1 MLEGVK
7 LARDFARSPD
17 LAPLIAAE
25 LTPGDA
31 VADDSALAAFIAGN
45 VSTYYHP
52 SSTAPM
58 GGPADPQAVTDPAG
72 AVIGTSGLRVVDAS
86 IIPDTPSTVLN
97 LTVMMLAERIYQR
110 VYQA

>member
-1 MLEGVK
+1 L
-7 LARDFARSPD
+7 ARSPD
-17 LAPLIAAE
+17 LAPLFAGE

-31 VADDSALAAFIAGN
+31 VADDSALAAFIAAN
-45 VSTYYHP
+45 MSTYYHP

-58 GGPADPQAVTDPAG
+58 GGPGDPQAVTDPVG
-72 AVIGTSGLRVVDAS
+72 AVMGTSGLRVVDAS
-86 IIPDTPSTVLN
+86 IIPETPSTVLN